1 MNDETTDRGNTDVND
16 EMMAVCA
23 GGLSERSTVSQM
35 TGLVCGATRAKG
47 ESRDGVAEFAQW
59 TNEDA
64 GTRAEGRAARYVATV
79 RPAKAVTRHDQ
90 RKRRAGAWRKRR
102 AGYGEY
108 DDDRS
113 ECTSNGECANG
124 IDNADTTSDGST
136 DGKAIM
142 VVAATETKTALKPN
156 VTTDATDNATDG
168 MVGWPAPSTVAT
180 VTVGEKDTHHEST
193 EAPSDESTA

>member
-1 MNDETTDRGNTDVND
+1 MP
-16 EMMAVCA
+16 
-23 GGLSERSTVSQM
+23 L
-35 TGLVCGATRAKG
+35 
-47 ESRDGVAEFAQW
+47 
-59 TNEDA
+59 
-64 GTRAEGRAARYVATV
+64 
-79 RPAKAVTRHDQ
+79 
-90 RKRRAGAWRKRR
+90 
-102 AGYGEY
+102 EY